1 MEISPMRI
9 FWMLIYSFGFG
20 MLGGALNDINR
31 LLRVLLGV
39 RYRKERMKWLYGIKI
54 PLLGRPLKDRGEGRI
69 SGALLSLVIFVQD
82 VFLMFFLGAGA
93 VFINY
98 SFNDGRVRIYTPLLI
113 ILGFVFYYFTIGRAV
128 IYFSE
133 FIAFAIRGVFAVILS
148 IFYRPTHR
156 TATIFVKF
164 IKKMGKNLIKALE
177 KRRKLM
183 YNNNKER
190 NVLNEASKGFVKLR

>member
-31 LLRVLLGV
+31 LLRVILGV
-39 RYRKERMKWLYGIKI
+39 RYRKERMKWLYGVKI
-54 PLLGRPLKDRGEGRI
+54 PVLGRPLKDHGEGRI
-69 SGALLSLVIFVQD
+69 SGVLLSAVIFVQD
-82 VFLMFFLGAGA
+82 FLLMLFLGAGA

-113 ILGFVFYYFTIGRAV
+113 ILGFAFYYFTIGRAV

-148 IFYRPTHR
+148 IFYRPMR
-156 TATIFVKF
+156 IIGIFFVNF
-164 IKKMGKNLIKALE
+164 IKKIVKNLAKTLE
-177 KRRKLM
+177 NQRKLM

-190 NVLNEASKGFVKLR
+190 NVMNEALKGFVRFR

>member
-20 MLGGALNDINR
+20 MVGGALNDINR
-31 LLRVLLGV
+31 LFRVILGV
-39 RYRKERMKWLYGIKI
+39 RYRKERMEWLYKIKI
-54 PLLGRPLKDRGEGRI
+54 PILGRPLKDHGNG
-69 SGALLSLVIFVQD
+69 GVGGVLLSLVIFVQD
-82 VFLMFFLGAGA
+82 LFLMLFLGGGA

-113 ILGFVFYYFTIGRAV
+113 ALGFAFYYFTIGRAV
-128 IYFSE
+128 ICFSE
-133 FIAFAIRGVFAVILS
+133 FIAFAIRGVFALILS
-148 IFYRPTHR
+148 IFYRPTR
-156 TATIFVKF
+156 TFVNFFVKN
-164 IKKMGKNLIKALE
+164 IKKTGKNLAKALE

-190 NVLNEASKGFVKLR
+190 NVMNEASKGFVKLR